1 MLLRDELLFI
11 ASVLRSGDAGA
22 HAQIVASR
30 RLVRIADDIH
40 RIEHAPRRRWSGTR
54 TSRSICWP

>member
-1 MLLRDELLFI
+1 MN
-11 ASVLRSGDAGA
+11 AGA

-40 RIEHAPRRRWSGTR
+40 RIEMLLDGVVGDAHLEEHLLAVSERRRQMR
-54 TSRSICWP
+54 IVQ